1 MRLYVP
7 SRSGTRSPIAGVT
20 RPRTR
25 SRALMRE
32 PTKTSAPNASQIGP
46 AMRAASCVRMAKIQ
60 ITKVSGAPISAA
72 NGTSV
77 PRMRTLPGARY
88 GRGRSGSV

>member
-1 MRLYVP
+1 MRSYAP

-25 SRALMRE
+25 SRALSRE

-46 AMRAASCVRMAKIQ
+46 AMRAASCVRKAKTQ
-60 ITKVSGAPISAA
+60 ITRVSGAPISAA
-72 NGTSV
+72 TGTSV
-77 PRMRTLPGARY
+77 PADAHVAR
-88 GRGRSGSV
+88 RAVRALEIRLA